1 MPRSPLEHLPL
12 ADLGASPQ
20 SVPAQLRSPPESAE
34 HEPAPRPGPGW
45 TWPRWG
51 GRVSAPSGRASGY
64 GCGGRVATGLCPSG
78 ELGGCRDGE
87 GSQLGRVKFTE
98 AALEP
103 EWVHWSHNKDW
114 EG

>member
-1 MPRSPLEHLPL
+1 M
-12 ADLGASPQ
+12 
-20 SVPAQLRSPPESAE
+20 
-34 HEPAPRPGPGW
+34 
-45 TWPRWG
+45 
-51 GRVSAPSGRASGY
+51 SAPSGRASGY